1 MSVAGAISGLLGIGS
16 GALKVLA
23 LDQAMR
29 LPYKVS
35 AATSNFM
42 IGVTAAASAGI
53 YIRRGYVDP
62 GLAFPVMIGVL
73 LGALV
78 GARLLAAAPTRH
90 LRTLFTVVIVVLAI
104 EMLAR
109 AIQGE
114 F

>member
-1 MSVAGAISGLLGIGS
+1 
-16 GALKVLA
+16 
-23 LDQAMR
+23 
-29 LPYKVS
+29 
-35 AATSNFM
+35 
-42 IGVTAAASAGI
+42 
-53 YIRRGYVDP
+53 
-62 GLAFPVMIGVL
+62 MIGVL